1 MTTTSS
7 NRRTLIKLTLTSVG
21 IPVAVIGFSAWLFMS
36 YRLDV
41 ITQQLD
47 TTRAALIEGVEG
59 GHLVGQARQL
69 AGAIDRYVIERIA
82 DARSWSSDPLVVN
95 AARHGAERHEA
106 EGLAALGAEALE
118 AQAPPEK
125 TLRAFPE
132 TDRRLSAFI
141 HASPYFAET
150 FFTDVHGLNVATT
163 NPTSDMLQSDEG
175 WWQQA
180 WHRGVHVGE
189 VEYDESA
196 AVWSVALSLRI
207 DDPRSGAPLG
217 VLKSILTLSAVQSA
231 ADRAEETLREEGDVQ
246 IADKEDR
253 LIADTGSGH
262 AHARIM
268 QEGVGLDGGEALA
281 SALEVGDS
289 AGLISGDHQLTA
301 FARTAGGALYETVA
315 PGFPGLDWTVV
326 VREATHR
333 MEGELA
339 VLNQIQNALEEWRLL
354 LAAILAGIAAAGI
367 LLAFVLPAGQRSGR
381 EGGG

>member
-1 MTTTSS
+1 MNATRSH
-7 NRRTLIKLTLTSVG
+7 RRTLIRLTLTSVG
-21 IPVAVIGFSAWLFMS
+21 IAVAVIGFSAWLFMS

-41 ITQQLD
+41 IARQLE
-47 TTRAALIEGVEG
+47 TTRAAFIGSVEG
-59 GHLVGQARQL
+59 RHLVGQARQI
-69 AGAIDRYVIERIA
+69 AGAIDLYVIERIS
-82 DARSWSSDPLVVN
+82 DALSWSNDSLVVN
-95 AARHGAERHEA
+95 AARAGAERHEA
-106 EGLAALGAEALE
+106 EGLIALDAETLE
-118 AQAPPEK
+118 ARAPREK

-150 FFTDVHGLNVATT
+150 FITDVHGLNVATT

-207 DDPRSGAPLG
+207 DDPDNGAPLG
-217 VLKSILTLSAVQSA
+217 VLKSILTLSAVQNA

-246 IADKEDR
+246 IADREDR

-268 QEGVGLDGGEALA
+268 QEGIGLDGGEALA
-281 SALEVGDS
+281 SALEGGDP
-289 AGLISGDHQLTA
+289 AGLISGDHLLTA
-301 FARTAGGALYETVA
+301 FARTSGGALYDAVA
-315 PGFPGLDWTVV
+315 PGFPGLGWVVV

-339 VLNQIQNALEEWRLL
+339 VLIQIRNALEEWRLL
-354 LAAILAGIAAAGI
+354 LAAILAGIAGAGI
-367 LLAFVLPAGQRSGR
+367 LLAVVLPAGQRSDGR
-381 EGGG
+381 G

>member
-7 NRRTLIKLTLTSVG
+7 YRRTLIRLTLTCVG
-21 IPVAVIGFSAWLFMS
+21 IPVVVIGFSGWLFMS

-41 ITQQLD
+41 IVQQLD

-59 GHLVGQARQL
+59 GHLVGQARHL

-82 DARSWSSDPLVVN
+82 DARSWTSDPLVVN
-95 AARHGAERHEA
+95 ATRAGAERHEA

-118 AQAPPEK
+118 ARAPQEK

-132 TDRRLSAFI
+132 TDRRLRAFI

-150 FFTDVHGLNVATT
+150 FITDVHGLNVATT

-180 WHRGVHVGE
+180 WHRGLHIGE

-207 DDPRSGAPLG
+207 DDPDSGVPLG
-217 VLKSILTLSAVQSA
+217 VLKAILTLSAVQDA

-246 IADKEDR
+246 IADREDR

-268 QEGVGLDGGEALA
+268 QEGIGLDGGEALI
-281 SALEVGDS
+281 SALEGGDP
-289 AGLISGDHQLTA
+289 AGLVSGDHLLTA
-301 FARTAGGALYETVA
+301 FARTSGGALYDAVA
-315 PGFPGLDWTVV
+315 PGFTGLDWIVV
-326 VREATHR
+326 IREATHR
-333 MEGELA
+333 VEGEIA
-339 VLNQIQNALEEWRLL
+339 VLIQIQNALEEWRLIL
-354 LAAILAGIAAAGI
+354 TAILAGIAGAGI
-367 LLAFVLPAGQRSGR
+367 LLAVVLPAGQSSHGR
-381 EGGG
+381 GGA